1 MNKMGKRVHSIEAL
15 RFLLMLL
22 VAVWH
27 FDSGM
32 GQMQHGYLA
41 VDVFFILSG
50 FFLYRSATKREAANS
65 LDYTWNKVKRFYPE
79 TIVVLVPL
87 LVISWSRV
95 LKEPHRLLNDLFF
108 VTSSSVF
115 GGGWNA
121 PLWFLHIMI
130 LSGALLYPLC
140 KNWPRI
146 SIPALLPSVFL
157 FPMTYLLN
165 IGDGRLECSGVIG
178 PFDCSLLRGLSEM
191 SLGILAAVFWERKGN
206 SIMDSKEGQWLVNIL
221 SLVGILGVITLVFIH
236 PDYDRYVLLFA
247 VFVIIG
253 CMDSRCILNKL
264 PWPRL
269 WDYLGSLSFEI
280 YLVHFAIMKVLV
292 RYLGNGY
299 DGWLFTA
306 YLVAVFLTAMILRW
320 FCIRVL
326 KINVAR

>member
-15 RFLLMLL
+15 RFLLMFL

-32 GQMQHGYLA
+32 GQMRHGYLA
-41 VDVFFILSG
+41 VDIFFILSG

-87 LVISWSRV
+87 LVISWPRV
-95 LKEPHRLLNDLFF
+95 LEEPHRLLNDLFF

-130 LSGALLYPLC
+130 LAGALLYPLC
-140 KNWPRI
+140 KNWPHI
-146 SIPALLPSVFL
+146 SIPALLPSLFL
-157 FPMTYLLN
+157 FSMTYLLN
-165 IGDGRLECSGVIG
+165 IGDGRLECSRVIG

-191 SLGILAAVFWERKGN
+191 SLGILAAVFWERKADAVMN
-206 SIMDSKEGQWLVNIL
+206 SRGGRGLVNAL
-221 SLVGILGVITLVFIH
+221 SLLSILGILTLVFIQAN
-236 PDYDRYVLLFA
+236 YDRYVLLFA
-247 VFVIIG
+247 VFVIVG
-253 CMDSRCILNKL
+253 CMDPRCILSRIPGAHVWN
-264 PWPRL
+264 
-269 WDYLGSLSFEI
+269 YLGSLSFEI
-280 YLVHFAIMKVLV
+280 YLVHFAIMKVFI

-299 DGWLFTA
+299 DGWLFA
-306 YLVAVFLTAMILRW
+306 CYLAVVFLSAVFLRW
-320 FCIRVL
+320 FYTRVI
-326 KINVAR
+326 KMKAAR